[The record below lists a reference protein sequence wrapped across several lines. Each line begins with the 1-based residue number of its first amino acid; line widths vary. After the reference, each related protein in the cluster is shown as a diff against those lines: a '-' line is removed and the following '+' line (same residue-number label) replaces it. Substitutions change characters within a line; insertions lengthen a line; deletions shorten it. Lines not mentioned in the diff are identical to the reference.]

1 MEKVIV
7 FDFDDTLTTFDT
19 IFPFFNFS
27 CENNLLVKNTKI
39 LALYFLMFL
48 YKAGIISN
56 KTLKNFGIKLFIK
69 GLDKSRL
76 IEISEKFIKQLSYH
90 NSVLAKLEEHLQK
103 GEKIIIS
110 SASFEEYL
118 NISLPDN
125 ESVVKLSSKIKYI
138 NNKAISL
145 EFNNYG
151 AEKVNYFKNNGLKI
165 DTFYTDSYSDR
176 FLAEIAEKT
185 VIVKKDGTMETFNRY
200 SDFCNFFGKKDI

>member
-1 MEKVIV
+1 MQKVIV

-19 IFPFFNFS
+19 IFPFFYFC
-27 CENNLLVKNTKI
+27 CENNLFVKSTKKSGW
-39 LALYFLMFL
+39 YFLMFL

-56 KTLKNFGIKLFIK
+56 QTLKNLGIRLFIK
-69 GLDKSRL
+69 GLSKSRIAEL
-76 IEISEKFIKQLSYH
+76 SEKFVKRLSYH

-103 GEKIIIS
+103 GEKVIIS

-125 ESVVKLSSKIKYI
+125 KSLVKLSSKIKYI
-138 NNKAISL
+138 KDKARSL

-151 AEKVNYFKNNGLKI
+151 AEKVNYFKQNGLKI

-176 FLAEIAEKT
+176 FVAQTAEKI
-185 VIVKKDGTMETFNRY
+185 VVVKKDGSMETFNKY
-200 SDFCNFFGKKDI
+200 KEFCRFFGKQDK